1 VKRAHTAKRPT
12 KASRAPRANTD
23 WNRVDRFTDRQIAE
37 AARRDPDAAPIA
49 DSEWFRQAKL
59 VLPEPKQAISLRL
72 DRGVL
77 AWFKQRGRG
86 YQTRINAV
94 LKAYVEAQR
103 R

>member
-1 VKRAHTAKRPT
+1 MKRAPTAKRPT
-12 KASRAPRANTD
+12 KASKAPKAKTD

-49 DSEWFRQAKL
+49 DPAWFRQAKL

-77 AWFKQRGRG
+77 TWFKQRGRG